1 MRLIPKSN
9 KDTEKQKNHK
19 NYRPTFLMN
28 INEKFLSKILANQI
42 QKYVKRIRCHDQ
54 VEFTPVM
61 QGCNIRMVQRK
72 KINHAI
78 LTKERGKKKKK
89 QPDHLN

>member
-1 MRLIPKSN
+1 M
-9 KDTEKQKNHK
+9 KQKSSRKYHQTQFK
-19 NYRPTFLMN
+19 NITSGIY
-28 INEKFLSKILANQI
+28 
-42 QKYVKRIRCHDQ
+42 Q

-78 LTKERGKKKKK
+78 LTKERGEKKKPIISIDADKSFDK
-89 QPDHLN
+89 IAYSSMIKNFNEP